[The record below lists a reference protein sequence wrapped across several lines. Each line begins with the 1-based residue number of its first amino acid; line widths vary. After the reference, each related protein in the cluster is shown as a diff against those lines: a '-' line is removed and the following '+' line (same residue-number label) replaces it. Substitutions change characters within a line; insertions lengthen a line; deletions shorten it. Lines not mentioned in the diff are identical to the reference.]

1 VQIRHNSDIIR
12 RVKEACMATRIVLA
26 TVAILSVVA
35 TPSIAQTP
43 SAGTRPDSPDHMIL
57 VGCVARAADG
67 LFLKTVAPDL
77 DTRRHSAGTNSAKGS
92 TPVGSGGE
100 MVVRKTSSGSNS
112 AKGSTPIPVA
122 VGGTGE
128 RTSAVMTAKGSVP
141 IASSAALLT
150 YELDAAS
157 ELFSPETDHVLE
169 ITGSMLAVPSTVPP
183 SSGPASPS
191 LAARRVKV
199 ESVKVL
205 PSTCAR

>member
-1 VQIRHNSDIIR
+1 
-12 RVKEACMATRIVLA
+12 MATRTVLA

-35 TPSIAQTP
+35 TLSTAQTP

-141 IASSAALLT
+141 IASSAALLM

-157 ELFSPETDHVLE
+157 ELFSPETDHVVE
-169 ITGSMLAVPSTVPP
+169 ITGSVLAVPS
-183 SSGPASPS
+183 SAPASPS